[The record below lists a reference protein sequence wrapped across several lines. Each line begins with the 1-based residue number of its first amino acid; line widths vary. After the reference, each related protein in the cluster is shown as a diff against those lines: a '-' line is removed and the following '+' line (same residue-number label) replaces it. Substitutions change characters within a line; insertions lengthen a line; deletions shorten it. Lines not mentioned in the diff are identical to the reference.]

1 MIRLKA
7 WRASVT
13 VAACTWSNFIKHER
27 VGGDIPRVLEEMGG
41 MRGKEGRGS
50 GTL

>member
-1 MIRLKA
+1 MRLKA

-13 VAACTWSNFIKHER
+13 VAACTWSNFIKHQ
-27 VGGDIPRVLEEMGG
+27 EEEETSLVFWRRWGG
-41 MRGKEGRGS
+41 MRGKEARGS

>member
-13 VAACTWSNFIKHER
+13 VAARTWRNFIKHQR
-27 VGGDIPRVLEEMGG
+27 VGGDIPCILEEMGG

-50 GTL
+50 GAL